1 MYKSILRDQVRIGMF
16 IHRFEGSWFKH
27 PFWRGRFLLVD
38 ADDMTA
44 IAQSGIKR
52 LIIDTSK
59 GLDVDEPASLKPA
72 GIIAPVTATPSRS
85 TNSATVKP
93 ARAIRQDDGRERAR
107 IEASRVADRSKKV
120 MREIFDA
127 ARLGKA
133 GQCAAVT
140 AVVADVTTMIEKN
153 RQAFL
158 KVLRLKS
165 KDEYTYLHSVAV
177 CALMIN
183 LGRQIKLDE
192 ATIADLG
199 TAGLLHDIG
208 KMLVPDA
215 LLNKAGRLTDAEF
228 SLMRTHAE
236 RGFELLKDID
246 AVPEL
251 ALDVCR
257 HHHEKI
263 DGSGYPENLSG
274 SEISLAAR
282 MGAICD
288 VYDALTSN
296 RAYKE
301 AWTPVEAITRMQS
314 WDGHFDPAL
323 LFSFMQSIDTYPV
336 GLIVQLRSNRIGVVL
351 DNGRR
356 ASRPKVLAFY
366 STREKAWIDNEIV
379 MIGEA
384 LSRDAILANVDPA
397 DWGIS
402 QSDID
407 AMLNGR
413 APNRQLAG

>member
-44 IAQSGIKR
+44 IAQSGIER

-59 GLDVDEPASLKPA
+59 GFDVDEPASLKPA
-72 GIIAPVTATPSRS
+72 GIIAPVAATPSRS
-85 TNSATVKP
+85 TNPVAVKP

-183 LGRQIKLDE
+183 LGRQMKLDE

-366 STREKAWIDNEIV
+366 STREEAWIDSEIV
-379 MIGEA
+379 MIGET

-397 DWGIS
+397 DWGIL
-402 QSDID
+402 QGDID
-407 AMLNGR
+407 AILNGR
-413 APNRQLAG
+413 ALNRQLAG

>member
-44 IAQSGIKR
+44 IAQSGIER

-59 GLDVDEPASLKPA
+59 GLDADEPASLKPA

-366 STREKAWIDNEIV
+366 STREEAWIDNEIV

-413 APNRQLAG
+413 ATKRQLAG

>member
-44 IAQSGIKR
+44 IAQSGIER

-59 GLDVDEPASLKPA
+59 GLDVDEPASLKPS
-72 GIIAPVTATPSRS
+72 GIIAPVTTTPSRS

-192 ATIADLG
+192 ATIADLS

-366 STREKAWIDNEIV
+366 STREEAWIDNEIV
-379 MIGEA
+379 MIGET

-407 AMLNGR
+407 AILNGR

>member
-44 IAQSGIKR
+44 IAQSGIER

-59 GLDVDEPASLKPA
+59 GLDVDEPASLKPS
-72 GIIAPVTATPSRS
+72 GIIAPVTTTPSRS

-183 LGRQIKLDE
+183 LGRQMKLDE

-366 STREKAWIDNEIV
+366 STREEAWIDNEIV
-379 MIGEA
+379 MIGET

-413 APNRQLAG
+413 ATKRQLAG

>member
-263 DGSGYPENLSG
+263 DGSGYPDNLSG
-274 SEISLAAR
+274 PEISLAAR

-366 STREKAWIDNEIV
+366 STREEAWIDNEIV

>member
-1 MYKSILRDQVRIGMF
+1 MHKSILRDQVRIGMF

-183 LGRQIKLDE
+183 LGRQMKLDE

-366 STREKAWIDNEIV
+366 STREEAWIDNEIV

>member
-44 IAQSGIKR
+44 IAQSGIER

-59 GLDVDEPASLKPA
+59 GLDVDEPASLKPS
-72 GIIAPVTATPSRS
+72 GIIAPVTTTPSRS

-140 AVVADVTTMIEKN
+140 AVVADLTTMIEKN

-192 ATIADLG
+192 ATIADLS

-366 STREKAWIDNEIV
+366 STREEAWIDNEIV
-379 MIGEA
+379 MIGET

-407 AMLNGR
+407 AILNGR

>member
-44 IAQSGIKR
+44 IAQSGIER

-59 GLDVDEPASLKPA
+59 GFDVDEPASLKPA
-72 GIIAPVTATPSRS
+72 GIIAPVAATPSRS
-85 TNSATVKP
+85 TNPVAVKP

-192 ATIADLG
+192 ATIADLS

-379 MIGEA
+379 MIGET

-407 AMLNGR
+407 AILNGR

>member
-1 MYKSILRDQVRIGMF
+1 MHKSILRDQVRIGMF

-44 IAQSGIKR
+44 IAQSGIER

-59 GLDVDEPASLKPA
+59 GFDVDEPASLKPA
-72 GIIAPVTATPSRS
+72 GIIAPVAATPSRS
-85 TNSATVKP
+85 TNPVAVKP

-366 STREKAWIDNEIV
+366 STREEAWIDNEIV

-384 LSRDAILANVDPA
+384 LSRDAILANVDSA

>member
-379 MIGEA
+379 MIGET

>member
-366 STREKAWIDNEIV
+366 STREEAWIDNEIV

>member
-1 MYKSILRDQVRIGMF
+1 MHKSILRDQVRIGMF

-44 IAQSGIKR
+44 IAQSGIER

-263 DGSGYPENLSG
+263 DGSGYPDNLSG
-274 SEISLAAR
+274 PEISLAAR

-366 STREKAWIDNEIV
+366 STREEAWIDNEIV

>member
-366 STREKAWIDNEIV
+366 STREEAWIDNEIV
-379 MIGEA
+379 MIGET

>member
-1 MYKSILRDQVRIGMF
+1 MHKSILRDQVRIGMF

-133 GQCAAVT
+133 GQCAAET

-366 STREKAWIDNEIV
+366 STREEAWIDNEIV

>member
-1 MYKSILRDQVRIGMF
+1 MHKSILRDQVRIGMF

-366 STREKAWIDNEIV
+366 STREEAWIDNEIV

-413 APNRQLAG
+413 ATKRQLAG

>member
-1 MYKSILRDQVRIGMF
+1 MHKSILRDQVRIGMF

-366 STREKAWIDNEIV
+366 STREEAWIDNEIV

>member
-44 IAQSGIKR
+44 IAQSGIER

-59 GLDVDEPASLKPA
+59 GLDVDEPASLKPS
-72 GIIAPVTATPSRS
+72 GIIAPVTTTPSRS

-366 STREKAWIDNEIV
+366 STREEAWIDNEIV
-379 MIGEA
+379 MIGET

-407 AMLNGR
+407 AILNGR

>member
-44 IAQSGIKR
+44 IAQSGIER

-59 GLDVDEPASLKPA
+59 GLDADEPASLKPA

-85 TNSATVKP
+85 TNPVAVKP

-366 STREKAWIDNEIV
+366 STREEAWIDNEIV

-413 APNRQLAG
+413 ATKRQLAG

>member
-44 IAQSGIKR
+44 IAQSGIER

-59 GLDVDEPASLKPA
+59 GFDVDEPASLKPA
-72 GIIAPVTATPSRS
+72 GIIAPVAATPSRS
-85 TNSATVKP
+85 TNPVAVKP

-274 SEISLAAR
+274 PEISLAAR

-323 LFSFMQSIDTYPV
+323 LFSFMRSIDTYPV

-366 STREKAWIDNEIV
+366 STREEAWIDNEIV
-379 MIGEA
+379 MIGET

-407 AMLNGR
+407 AILNGR

>member
-44 IAQSGIKR
+44 IAQSGIER

-59 GLDVDEPASLKPA
+59 GLDADEPASLKPA

-263 DGSGYPENLSG
+263 DGSGYPDNLSG
-274 SEISLAAR
+274 PEISLAAR

-288 VYDALTSN
+288 IYDALTSN

-356 ASRPKVLAFY
+356 SSRPKVLAFY
-366 STREKAWIDNEIV
+366 STREKAWIDNETL
-379 MIGEA
+379 MIGET
-384 LSRDAILANVDPA
+384 LSRDAILAKVDPA

-407 AMLNGR
+407 AILNGR